1 MAGAEASAE
10 ASEAAAVAAVVPV
23 AREENEPGGEVLTR
37 AGVAAEAAVAA
48 RKRAGADKVL
58 ALPGKLQPYM
68 KIF

>member
-1 MAGAEASAE
+1 MEQAAVAGAEA
-10 ASEAAAVAAVVPV
+10 AAVVPV

-58 ALPGKLQPYM
+58 ALPGKLQQYM
-68 KIF
+68 ERF

>member
-1 MAGAEASAE
+1 M
-10 ASEAAAVAAVVPV
+10 VPV
-23 AREENEPGGEVLTR
+23 AREEDEPGGGVLTR
-37 AGVAAEAAVAA
+37 AGLAAEAAVAA